1 MLPFNSEASVFT
13 GARTRAC
20 TWINLVF
27 LPSTF
32 SLFQW
37 LFHYFLVGKLI
48 KYLQLKKFR
57 ARKIHPTLSGNTAI
71 RALCWE
77 VKYFHQNA
85 IRYGRDIN
93 WVPAEHPVN
102 SAAVLCGRSGHF
114 SMYFCKG
121 FRLLLAHLRDSTLE
135 VWSVNPTV
143 IEMQQ
148 RQRAVLLKVLLFI
161 LSSRK
166 GGISELCWVFGCY
179 KFSWFNPVQAGTS
192 CWARGGAVEMFS
204 LILCCNVPGT
214 ILLSGQKGDSM
225 HSQWPKDSALNIP
238 L

>member
-13 GARTRAC
+13 GARTRGC
-20 TWINLVF
+20 IWINLVF
-27 LPSTF
+27 LSSPF

-57 ARKIHPTLSGNTAI
+57 AREIYPIVSGNTAI

-93 WVPAEHPVN
+93 WVPAEHPVS

-121 FRLLLAHLRDSTLE
+121 FTDCSKNTCEILPWRSDLWIL
-135 VWSVNPTV
+135 
-143 IEMQQ
+143 
-148 RQRAVLLKVLLFI
+148 
-161 LSSRK
+161 LSSRCSTDK
-166 GGISELCWVFGCY
+166 EQLYWKY
-179 KFSWFNPVQAGTS
+179 
-192 CWARGGAVEMFS
+192 
-204 LILCCNVPGT
+204 CC
-214 ILLSGQKGDSM
+214 
-225 HSQWPKDSALNIP
+225 
-238 L
+238 